1 MKKKID
7 IIILSGFLGSGKTTL
22 LTNLLKQ
29 EKQLDRKVAVIM
41 NELGKISIDSQ
52 VVPDNTTLKE
62 LLNGCVCCTMQGQLE
77 AQLQELLLTQ
87 NIDVI
92 YIETTGVAHPI
103 EVVDAC
109 MSPIFAD
116 KLAIQGIITIVDS
129 KRWFDRDKLS
139 PQMQQLLYEQIRHA
153 DTLLLNKTDHLT
165 DGEQA
170 NLIFSIQSYNSHA
183 TCLLTTFANISLQ
196 QVQAVPKNSRISKQS
211 THVQHDLKVKSYVH
225 QFMHPLDIDT
235 FENWLREMPETI
247 LRIKG
252 YLKFTHSESMFLFQ
266 YSYGMPIYMKEPV
279 QMPMNVVFIG
289 ENLNTSWLENEMIK
303 LEQKNL

>member
-22 LTNLLKQ
+22 LTNLLQQ

-52 VVPDNTTLKE
+52 VVPDNTPLKE

-165 DGEQA
+165 EAEQA

-211 THVQHDLKVKSYVH
+211 THVQHDLKVKSYVY
-225 QFMHPLDIDT
+225 QFMHPLDIDA

-279 QMPMNVVFIG
+279 QMPMNLVFIG

>member
-22 LTNLLKQ
+22 LTNLLQQ
-29 EKQLDRKVAVIM
+29 EKQLNRKVAVIM

-52 VVPDNTTLKE
+52 VVPDNTPLKE

-116 KLAIQGIITIVDS
+116 KLAIQGIITLVDS

-165 DGEQA
+165 DAEQA
-170 NLIFSIQSYNSHA
+170 NLIFSIQAYNTHA

-196 QVQAVPKNSRISKQS
+196 QIQAVPKNYRISKQT
-211 THVQHDLKVKSYVH
+211 THVQHDLKVKSYVY
-225 QFMHPLDIDT
+225 QFMHPLDIDA

-279 QMPMNVVFIG
+279 QMPMNLVFIG

>member
-1 MKKKID
+1 M
-7 IIILSGFLGSGKTTL
+7 SGFLGSGKTTL
-22 LTNLLKQ
+22 LTNLLQQ
-29 EKQLDRKVAVIM
+29 EKQLNRKVAVIM

-52 VVPDNTTLKE
+52 VVPDNTPLKE

-116 KLAIQGIITIVDS
+116 KLAIQGIITLVDS

-165 DGEQA
+165 DAEQA
-170 NLIFSIQSYNSHA
+170 NLIFSIQAYNTHA

-196 QVQAVPKNSRISKQS
+196 QIQAVPKNYRISKQT
-211 THVQHDLKVKSYVH
+211 THVQHDLKVKSYVY
-225 QFMHPLDIDT
+225 QFMHPLDIDA

-279 QMPMNVVFIG
+279 QMPMNLVFIG

>member
-22 LTNLLKQ
+22 LTNLLQQ
-29 EKQLDRKVAVIM
+29 EKQLNRKVAVIM

-52 VVPDNTTLKE
+52 AVPDNTPLKE

-116 KLAIQGIITIVDS
+116 KLTIQGIITIVDS

-165 DGEQA
+165 DAEQA
-170 NLIFSIQSYNSHA
+170 NLIFSIQAYNTHA

-196 QVQAVPKNSRISKQS
+196 QIQAVPKNNRISKQT
-211 THVQHDLKVKSYVH
+211 THVQHDLKVKSYVY
-225 QFMHPLDIDT
+225 QFMQPLDIDA

-279 QMPMNVVFIG
+279 QMPMNLVFIG